1 MELLWSCCG
10 AAVELLWSCYGTAT
24 AREAAL
30 QVVEGTIVKALHR
43 HGSSAVLSIEHS
55 DFLDWNK

>member
-1 MELLWSCCG
+1 M
-10 AAVELLWSCYGTAT
+10 ELLWSCYGTAT